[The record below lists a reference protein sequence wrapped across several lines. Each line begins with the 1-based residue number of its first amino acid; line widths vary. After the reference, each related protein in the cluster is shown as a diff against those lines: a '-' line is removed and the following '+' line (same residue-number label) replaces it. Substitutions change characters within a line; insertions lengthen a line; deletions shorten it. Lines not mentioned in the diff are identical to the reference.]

1 MALAR
6 YEHKE
11 VIVFKRPKVK
21 QQQRGFSQLC
31 VFVSYSTVAL
41 IRHTIVIPPLF
52 IILLQHVNTFFL
64 VHLTMFVSH
73 KTYLCMYI

>member
-31 VFVSYSTVAL
+31 VFVSYSAVAL
-41 IRHTIVIPPLF
+41 IRRTIVILPLF
-52 IILLQHVNTFFL
+52 IILLQHVTTYFFL
-64 VHLTMFVSH
+64 VHLMFVSH
-73 KTYLCMYI
+73 KTYVCTYI